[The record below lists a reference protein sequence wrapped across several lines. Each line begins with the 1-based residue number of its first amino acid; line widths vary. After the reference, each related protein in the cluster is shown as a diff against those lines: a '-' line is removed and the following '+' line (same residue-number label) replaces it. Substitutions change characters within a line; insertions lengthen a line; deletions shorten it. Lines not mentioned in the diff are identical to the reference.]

1 MVYDWGQGGIMLQ
14 ITTLID
20 NTSKRGSD
28 LLAEH
33 GFSCLIER
41 NGEKIL
47 FDTGASRA
55 FIENAHRL
63 GRDLSRLD
71 HLVLSHR
78 HWDHGGGVIPLLE
91 EYTYP
96 SLRLWSGQGYED
108 EKFSLE
114 GESLRPNGVTFN
126 REIINRHKVMWHTVC
141 SNTVMISRGVWL
153 ITAFERRNPI
163 EENNPRFRLK
173 DGSID
178 PFDDEVALIVNSSQ
192 GLVLIV
198 GCSHPGILNII
209 DATLERFGRPIYALL
224 GGIHLSDTNQERR
237 NTVLECLLTY
247 PIEKIGVCHCTGG
260 EAIEMI
266 KKRAE
271 GSFDNCSG
279 ATLTIV

>member
-78 HWDHGGGVIPLLE
+78 HWTTEGG
-91 EYTYP
+91 
-96 SLRLWSGQGYED
+96 
-108 EKFSLE
+108 
-114 GESLRPNGVTFN
+114 
-126 REIINRHKVMWHTVC
+126 
-141 SNTVMISRGVWL
+141 
-153 ITAFERRNPI
+153 
-163 EENNPRFRLK
+163 
-173 DGSID
+173 
-178 PFDDEVALIVNSSQ
+178 NSSPREVHLPLFTSVEWSRVLKMKN
-192 GLVLIV
+192 LV
-198 GCSHPGILNII
+198 
-209 DATLERFGRPIYALL
+209 
-224 GGIHLSDTNQERR
+224 
-237 NTVLECLLTY
+237 
-247 PIEKIGVCHCTGG
+247 
-260 EAIEMI
+260 
-266 KKRAE
+266 
-271 GSFDNCSG
+271 
-279 ATLTIV
+279 